1 MIFVDMI
8 FINMIFNNR
17 LFNNM
22 IFLCIIFVNMIFVS
36 LSLEVFHYQ
45 HKIIEWT
52 PTKKLRPELM
62 SNKIIAAIITIF
74 HANDN
79 QLN

>member
-17 LFNNM
+17 LFNNI
-22 IFLCIIFVNMIFVS
+22 IFLCIIFVNMIFVI
-36 LSLEVFHYQ
+36 LSLEVFHSQ

-52 PTKKLRPELM
+52 PTRKLRPALM
-62 SNKIIAAIITIF
+62 SNKIVAVTITIF
-74 HANDN
+74 HTNDN